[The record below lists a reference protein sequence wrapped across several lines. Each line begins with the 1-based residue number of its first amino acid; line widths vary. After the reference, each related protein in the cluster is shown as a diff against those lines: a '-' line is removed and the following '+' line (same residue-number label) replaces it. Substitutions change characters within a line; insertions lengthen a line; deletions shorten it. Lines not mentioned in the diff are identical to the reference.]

1 MTQNKFIHSVPEFQN
16 NPTLQIFDKPNGQ
29 KFTFNETEHPNI
41 NMNANFSTYFNYTIL
56 LCLIVFFAIY
66 TIFNVLLG
74 GFTANNLEQL
84 LQIRGYAFNITVLI
98 SFLFG
103 LYYFYFSLDNLE
115 QQNFPLYVAL
125 LTKNEMNDIN
135 TIPMIGIFLFL
146 FYIILLILQI
156 PIFGRYKPFMA
167 ALIETKSLLYLFM
180 MVIIIFF
187 IYILK
192 IEIVDW
198 CFYGIF
204 KLWNLKITSDDDT
217 PSPTPVSSPA
227 SSPIS
232 TTPKEE
238 VFNVGN
244 NKFTYDDAKY
254 VCQSYGAKLAT
265 YDQIEEA
272 YNKGGEWCN
281 YGWSADQMAFFPTQ
295 KSTWMNMQ
303 NDPDNKNNCGRPG
316 VNGGYMENP
325 NLKFGVNCYGVKPVA
340 TPQDLEIMKTNAI
353 SQNLTLDNMKLQQY
367 MNANKDFILNSFNEI
382 KWNEF

>member
-1 MTQNKFIHSVPEFQN
+1 MTETKFIHSVPEFKTN
-16 NPTLQIFDKPNGQ
+16 ATLQIFDKPNGE
-29 KFTFNETEHPNI
+29 KFKFNENKHPNI
-41 NMNANFSTYFNYTIL
+41 NMNANFSTYFNTTIL
-56 LCLIVFFAIY
+56 LFLIVFFAIY
-66 TIFNVLLG
+66 TIFNILLG

-98 SFLFG
+98 SFFVG
-103 LYYFYFSLDNLE
+103 LYYFYFSLENLE
-115 QQNFPLYVAL
+115 QEHFPLYVAL

-135 TIPMIGIFLFL
+135 TIPMIGIGLFF

-156 PIFGRYKPFMA
+156 PIFGQYKPYMA
-167 ALIETKSLLYLFM
+167 SLIEAKSLIYLFM
-180 MVIIIFF
+180 MVIVIFF

-198 CFYGIF
+198 IFYAIF
-204 KLWNLKITSDDDT
+204 KIWNLKITTD
-217 PSPTPVSSPA
+217 PVSVPVPVPVPA
-227 SSPIS
+227 SSP
-232 TTPKEE
+232 TQNKE

-244 NKFTYDDAKY
+244 NKFTYDDAQY
-254 VCQSYGAKLAT
+254 VCQSYGAEIAS

-295 KSTWMNMQ
+295 KSTWINMQ
-303 NDPDNKNNCGRPG
+303 NDPDKKNNCGRPG

-340 TPQDLEIMKTNAI
+340 SPVDLEIMKTNAI
-353 SQNLTLDNMKLQQY
+353 SQNLTPDNIKLQQY
-367 MNANKDFILNSFNEI
+367 MNANKDFILNSFNET